1 MTPNIILC
9 PLERRV
15 MSLSRYN
22 FPIEMTRQKTIMAA
36 RMAIGTIISFII
48 TTYFTLVEP
57 TWVYI
62 SLFIILFEQH
72 TIGASLTRCS
82 MRAFA
87 TISSA
92 LYSLIIIFL
101 FHNNYLMNL
110 IGFVVGIFLYTYLFL
125 GTKKSYIGI
134 LGCVTLAICLINYN
148 NFSYVFI
155 RPTNV
160 IIGILIGF
168 FTLRFFFPSR
178 ATKML
183 ILEMQEFLAEY
194 ATLSMYLANIDD
206 STTDLPERLTQCES
220 NILALIPH
228 FQTLISETRVEIG
241 KDSGFTQVAADILQS
256 FRHIF
261 RYYASIIALILYKG
275 VILNE
280 KDREHFIFL
289 SNAMIQLKENLSYL
303 KHTRNLVAAPDLIPQ
318 KDENLLSLM
327 LGLLVTEC
335 GSLEIKINKLIRMA
349 KVVKLE

>member
-1 MTPNIILC
+1 
-9 PLERRV
+9 
-15 MSLSRYN
+15 
-22 FPIEMTRQKTIMAA
+22 
-36 RMAIGTIISFII
+36 MAIGTIISFII

-82 MRAFA
+82 MRVFA

-110 IGFVVGIFLYTYLFL
+110 VGFIIGIFLYTYLFL

-134 LGCVTLAICLINYN
+134 LGCVTLAICLVNYN

-168 FTLRFFFPSR
+168 FTLRFFFPNR
-178 ATKML
+178 ATKVL
-183 ILEMQEFLAEY
+183 ISEMEEFLVKY
-194 ATLSMYLANIDD
+194 ATLSMYIANIDD
-206 STTDLPERLTQCES
+206 SKTGLSEQLTQCES
-220 NILALIPH
+220 DILTLIPH
-228 FQTLISETRVEIG
+228 FQTLISEAQVEIG
-241 KDSGFTQVAADILQS
+241 KNSGFTQVAADILHS

-261 RYYASIIALILYKG
+261 RYYTSIIALILYEG
-275 VILNE
+275 VRLNE
-280 KDREHFIFL
+280 KDKEHFIFL
-289 SNAMIQLKENLSYL
+289 SNTMIKLKENLSHL
-303 KHTRNLVAAPDLIPQ
+303 ERKPNLIVVPDVMPQ

-327 LGLLVTEC
+327 LSLLITEC
-335 GSLEIKINKLIRMA
+335 SSLEIKINKLIRMA
-349 KVVKLE
+349 KVVN

>member
-1 MTPNIILC
+1 
-9 PLERRV
+9 
-15 MSLSRYN
+15 MSLFKSN
-22 FPIEMTRQKTIMAA
+22 FSIEMTSQKTIMAA
-36 RMAIGTIISFII
+36 RMAIGAIISFIV

-110 IGFVVGIFLYTYLFL
+110 IGLIIGIFLYTYLFL

-168 FTLRFFFPSR
+168 FTLRFFFPNR

-183 ILEMQEFLAEY
+183 ILEMEEFLAEY
-194 ATLSMYLANIDD
+194 AALSTYIANIDD
-206 STTDLPERLTQCES
+206 STDLAKRLTRCES
-220 NILALIPH
+220 NILTLIPH
-228 FQTLISETRVEIG
+228 FQTLISEAQVEIG

-261 RYYASIIALILYKG
+261 RYYASIIALILYEG
-275 VILNE
+275 VRLNE
-280 KDREHFIFL
+280 KDKEYFIFL
-289 SNAMIQLKENLSYL
+289 SNAMIKLKENLSYL
-303 KHTRNLVAAPDLIPQ
+303 DRKPHLVAVPDVMPQ
-318 KDENLLSLM
+318 KGENLLSLM
-327 LGLLVTEC
+327 LSLLVTEC
-335 GSLEIKINKLIRMA
+335 SSLEIKINKLIRMA
-349 KVVKLE
+349 KVVN